1 MNQVILK
8 KEDDDKKEGF
18 IVTNPN
24 STGWQIYALVHF
36 VAFLFALY
44 LSFKCNNGFHFL
56 SFLAAFCCPWIYII
70 YILATRKGFCKD
82 KTLYV
87 DLD

>member
-8 KEDDDKKEGF
+8 KEDENNKKEEF
-18 IVTNPN
+18 IVTNN
-24 STGWQIYALVHF
+24 SAVWQVYSLVHF

-44 LSFKCNNGFHFL
+44 LSFKCNKGFHFL

-70 YILATRKGFCKD
+70 YILATRKGFCSD
-82 KTLYV
+82 KTLDI